1 MITSN
6 EQQAA
11 AFWNSDWVTHHVHP
25 YTIMFQVD
33 DNCPVYMH
41 DYKEWAEYFVA
52 AYPASTTTSFVVEGQ
67 MNIQHLRPM
76 MMFMEI
82 YDYAMDVILWDE
94 HGGFTTA

>member
-1 MITSN
+1 MTKDQ
-6 EQQAA
+6 EQAA
-11 AFWNSDWVTHHVHP
+11 KFWEDIHIDHHVHP

-41 DYKEWAEYFVA
+41 NYKDWAEYFVA
-52 AYPASTTTSFVVEGQ
+52 AYPSSTTTAFVVEEQ
-67 MNIQHLRPM
+67 MNIQHMRPM